1 MIWLKTPSTRK
12 VIPPDNGIW
21 TIETR
26 TQSKLVNEQSPKMGK
41 TNSKSDVVHNAD
53 PQIRI
58 VNNQEIHSE
67 FHEEH
72 AIKLNI
78 VLVVVSAQLILVVYK
93 MWRRRVQQ
101 KAIRKI
107 KSIAELDKV

>member
-78 VLVVVSAQLILVVYK
+78 ILVVVSAQLASC
-93 MWRRRVQQ
+93 VQNVAQ
-101 KAIRKI
+101 KSTA
-107 KSIAELDKV
+107 KSY